1 MDERRWRWLLCTFPG
16 AHSQHTHTHTHT
28 RRVKTRAD
36 VLGLVWRGTT
46 TTESLF
52 WHMRRSDCPHL
63 NGEQNENLAAF
74 SAQLPSSNLVKCVPR
89 TNSPAAPIRLELWLG
104 VLTQRQLMPQL
115 GDPCSIAILCS
126 FFGRPQHFAQF
137 SAASQHCPAAIIQ
150 STDAGCRITVDNND
164 GDGDGERRCCRC
176 PAADVVCRLSL
187 VACRARR
194 QWPPRSR
201 FRRTAALGVKFQTKV
216 SCPGMAA
223 AKTQC
228 ECDPPTRSYPAGHR

>member
-1 MDERRWRWLLCTFPG
+1 MKG
-16 AHSQHTHTHTHT
+16 AGVGCFAHFRARTANNVHTHTRTHT

-89 TNSPAAPIRLELWLG
+89 TNSPAAPIRLELRLG

-126 FFGRPQHFAQF
+126 FFCPLNTLHSFLQPH
-137 SAASQHCPAAIIQ
+137 SAAPLPSFRAQTLAA
-150 STDAGCRITVDNND
+150 G
-164 GDGDGERRCCRC
+164 
-176 PAADVVCRLSL
+176 
-187 VACRARR
+187 
-194 QWPPRSR
+194 
-201 FRRTAALGVKFQTKV
+201 
-216 SCPGMAA
+216 
-223 AKTQC
+223 
-228 ECDPPTRSYPAGHR
+228 